1 MSVSR
6 VVVCAVVILSAFFS
20 GGCDHAPLS
29 MGEMVPTFRLDTLGH
44 ERFYLE
50 DHRQSPV
57 VLVFW
62 ATWCRACKKEMAALN
77 AMTRDPRFQ
86 ETVFAAVCVDPENR
100 EDVRRTIVGLGL
112 SYPVLLDQESRLYN
126 KFNIGA
132 LPFTMLMAP
141 GGGLAFARAGY
152 DGVLMRDLE
161 TKLLEV
167 APK

>member
-6 VVVCAVVILSAFFS
+6 IVVCAVVVLSAFFS
-20 GGCDHAPLS
+20 NGCDNAPLS
-29 MGEMVPTFRLDTLGH
+29 MGQAVPPFRLDTLGH

-62 ATWCRACKKEMAALN
+62 ATWCRSCKKEMAALN
-77 AMTRDPRFQ
+77 AMNRDPRFR
-86 ETVFAAVCVDPENR
+86 EVVFAAVCVDPENQ
-100 EDVRRTIVGLGL
+100 EDIRRIIAGLGL
-112 SYPVLLDQESRLYN
+112 SYLVLLDQESRLYR
-126 KFNIGA
+126 KFQIEA
-132 LPFTMLMAP
+132 LPFTLLMAP
-141 GGGLAFARAGY
+141 GGGLAFARTGY